1 MRPSQPPPS
10 SGPQRGPTFAAE
22 SLASSWRPELALPVE
37 GGEEHAC
44 GPGQSLVPAG
54 TFLMGSS
61 SQQAGADEAP
71 VHAVYVS
78 SFCLD
83 TFEASTTLVREVMGP
98 SWTPAGPD
106 ARGFVGGV
114 ESGRGEHPAEGLT
127 WEEAQTFCQAREM
140 RLPTEAEWEK
150 AARGGCELGSDPQ
163 RCDAQDLRPYPWGEA
178 SPDCTLANHATL
190 GAGAPKLCLSD
201 STPVDQGGAGPY
213 GHLNL
218 SGNVW
223 EWVADAYHPRVYTA
237 SARRDPSGP
246 SAGENHVMRGGGWNT
261 FSSNMRVSNR
271 FHDLVLGSAV
281 GVRCAKGDTAHT
293 PDPVEALELVSV
305 SGTLRRDEP
314 FVGRALY
321 ISVFDAQ
328 DQRGGMLPP
337 GMSPITELRLAPNG
351 ERTQDFEI
359 QVPRGGEVLIFG
371 ALDDGTGAQKE
382 GYHAASGSGGMGQTE
397 SPVAVDGP
405 VRGVEIQVLVR
416 SAQGGPGQGPPGPP
430 PGPGQ
435 GPPLSPGHGSGPAH

>member
-1 MRPSQPPPS
+1 
-10 SGPQRGPTFAAE
+10 
-22 SLASSWRPELALPVE
+22 
-37 GGEEHAC
+37 
-44 GPGQSLVPAG
+44 
-54 TFLMGSS
+54 MGSS

-78 SFCLD
+78 AFCLD
-83 TFEASTTLVREVMGP
+83 THEASTALVREVMGP
-98 SWTPAGPD
+98 AWTPAGTD
-106 ARGFVGGV
+106 ARGFDGGV
-114 ESGRGEHPAEGLT
+114 EPGRSEHPAEGLT
-127 WEEAQTFCQAREM
+127 WEEAQSFCQAREM

-201 STPVDQGGAGPY
+201 STPVEQGGAGPY

-281 GVRCAKGDTAHT
+281 GVRCAKGDTAHN
-293 PDPVEALELVSV
+293 PDPVDALELVSV
-305 SGTLRRDEP
+305 SGTLSRDEP

-337 GMSPITELRLAPNG
+337 GMSPITELRLQPNG
-351 ERTQDFEI
+351 ESTQDFEI
-359 QVPRGGEVLIFG
+359 QVPKGGEVLIFG

-397 SPVAVDGP
+397 APVAVDGP
-405 VRGVEIQVLVR
+405 VSGVEIQVLVR
-416 SAQGGPGQGPPGPP
+416 AAQGAGPGQGPPGQPP
-430 PGPGQ
+430 MPGQGQPGQ
-435 GPPLSPGHGSGPAH
+435 GPPRAPGQGTLAPGQGPPTPGPKH